1 MESPLTGLDIK
12 PQHRDKVLVLEEHL
26 RNSRHYQVEGDGLL
40 FGADREYVAVH
51 QFDEKKGATGK
62 TTSRGAPIPWGDIPA
77 RPFIGLSDDDKNYI
91 VETIEE
97 HIKAAWG

>member
-1 MESPLTGLDIK
+1 MAPFTSSARNK
-12 PQHRDKVLVLEEHL
+12 
-26 RNSRHYQVEGDGLL
+26 RNS
-40 FGADREYVAVH
+40 
-51 QFDEKKGATGK
+51 
-62 TTSRGAPIPWGDIPA
+62 PIPWGDIPA